1 MLVEHREAWE
11 YSEMT
16 EIAVRSVKEREN
28 IKKWRL
34 RGTLR
39 VWEQAAQIREI
50 NHIEVD

>member
-1 MLVEHREAWE
+1 MMVEHGATWE
-11 YSEMT
+11 YSEMS

-34 RGTLR
+34 RGILR
-39 VWEQAAQIREI
+39 VWEQAAQIRDI